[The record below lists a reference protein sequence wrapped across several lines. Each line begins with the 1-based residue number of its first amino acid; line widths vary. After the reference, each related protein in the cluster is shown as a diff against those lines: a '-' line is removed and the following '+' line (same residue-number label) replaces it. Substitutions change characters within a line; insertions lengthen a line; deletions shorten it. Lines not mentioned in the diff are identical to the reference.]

1 MLNSYHKVSQQEKDK
16 RKQRVLHT
24 RVSEAL
30 DEELREKAA
39 GLGVSVSNLVR
50 NILLNTVE
58 MVEDLVA
65 DSGSIARA
73 AGKDK
78 PESPPSAAA
87 EPELLG
93 WQELTLHRNALCEVC
108 NDILAKGTTA
118 KVAVYTAPAPVPT
131 FRCAKCI
138 ESTGSTPEGAS

>member
-1 MLNSYHKVSQQEKDK
+1 MRHSEKDK
-16 RKQRVLHT
+16 KKQRVLHT
-24 RVSEAL
+24 RVSEEL

-65 DSGSIARA
+65 DSSSLARA

-78 PESPPSAAA
+78 PESPTSDAAG
-87 EPELLG
+87 PELLG

-108 NDILAKGTTA
+108 NEVLAKGTTA
-118 KVAVYTAPAPVPT
+118 KVAVYTAPAAVPA
-131 FRCAKCI
+131 FRCAGCI
-138 ESTGSTPEGAS
+138 KSAASKSEEES